1 MCVCVFS
8 LDKQRRDWMGGSMRL
23 ASLAMAALGLV
34 TATGGAWVV
43 GDSLHAEQMIREVI
57 SDDRVMR

>member
-1 MCVCVFS
+1 
-8 LDKQRRDWMGGSMRL
+8 MGRSMRL